1 MKKLRKKIL
10 KRAKAM
16 RGPAKKTTKQ
26 GMSKLRV
33 GSLLS
38 LVALLVA
45 RRRWRAK
52 RPAMHLRN
60 KQGVGPA
67 HMKGV
72 RGAEELGRKHP
83 HDDDGHAAGRK
94 IGSISPA

>member
-16 RGPAKKTTKQ
+16 RRPAKKVAKR
-26 GMSKLRV
+26 GLGKLRT
-33 GSLLS
+33 GSMLS
-38 LVALLVA
+38 LAALMVA
-45 RRRWRAK
+45 RKRRRAK
-52 RPAMHLRN
+52 RPARHLRN

-72 RGAEELGRKHP
+72 RAAEELGMKHP
-83 HDDDGHAAGRK
+83 HKDDGHVAGRK
-94 IGSISPA
+94 IGSINPA